1 MTSNVGASEIQH
13 KTTLGFTTNQ
23 SAEYDN
29 MCDRYMDALKAKFR
43 PEFLNRID
51 DIIVFH
57 KLKKEDTAKIAEIL
71 LTSLRKRLALME
83 VALEISPAAMDLITE
98 KGYDENYG
106 ARPLKRVIQRNI
118 EDKLSEEILRG
129 QIGNDS
135 VVRIDAQDGNFIFK
149 KY

>member
-1 MTSNVGASEIQH
+1 MG
-13 KTTLGFTTNQ
+13 
-23 SAEYDN
+23 
-29 MCDRYMDALKAKFR
+29 ALKAKFR

>member
-1 MTSNVGASEIQH
+1 
-13 KTTLGFTTNQ
+13 
-23 SAEYDN
+23 
-29 MCDRYMDALKAKFR
+29 MDALKAKFR

-57 KLKKEDTAKIAEIL
+57 KLQKEDTAKIAEIL
-71 LTSLRKRLALME
+71 LSSLRKRLKLLE
-83 VALEISPAAMDLITE
+83 VSLEITPEAMDLITE

-129 QIGNDS
+129 NIENGSS
-135 VVRIDAQDGNFIFK
+135 VVIDVEDGNFVFRK
-149 KY
+149 